1 MNRCFLMGR
10 LTSDPELKLT
20 TSNRKVV
27 NFTLAVD
34 RRSKDKQTD
43 FIRCVAWEK
52 TAETIHQYTH
62 KGDKL
67 IVSGRIQVTQYEQDG
82 KKRSAVDVVVEEF
95 DFAESKK
102 QEQPKAEE
110 QKAEA
115 VPVLADLKDDDLPF

>member
-1 MNRCFLMGR
+1 MGR
-10 LTSDPELKLT
+10 LTSDPELKMT

-67 IVSGRIQVTQYEQDG
+67 IVFGRIQVTQYEQDG

-102 QEQPKAEE
+102 QEQPKAEPKVE
-110 QKAEA
+110 PDA
-115 VPVLADLKDDDLPF
+115 VFIPADDLPF

>member
-1 MNRCFLMGR
+1 MNRVFLMGR
-10 LTSDPELKLT
+10 LTGDPELKLT

-102 QEQPKAEE
+102 QEQPKAEPKVE
-110 QKAEA
+110 PDA
-115 VPVLADLKDDDLPF
+115 VFIPADDLPF

>member
-1 MNRCFLMGR
+1 MNFVGLMGR
-10 LTSDPELKLT
+10 LVADPELKLT
-20 TSNRKVV
+20 TTGRKVV

-34 RRSKDKQTD
+34 RRGKEKQTD
-43 FIRCVAWEK
+43 FIRCVGWEK
-52 TAETIHQYTH
+52 TAETIHQYSH

-67 IVSGRIQVTQYEQDG
+67 IVTGRIQVTQYEQDG
-82 KKRSAVDVVVEEF
+82 KKRSATDVIVDNF

-110 QKAEA
+110 KKVEA